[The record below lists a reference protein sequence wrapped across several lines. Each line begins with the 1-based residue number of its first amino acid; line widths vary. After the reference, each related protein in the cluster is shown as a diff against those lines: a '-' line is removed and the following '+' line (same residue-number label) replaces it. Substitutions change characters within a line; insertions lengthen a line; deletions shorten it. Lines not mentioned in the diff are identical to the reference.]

1 MCSGDG
7 VLLINRLVI
16 SGDDLAGDFITPLVM
31 IKGGDSYKLVI
42 I

>member
-7 VLLINRLVI
+7 VLLIRLVI
-16 SGDDLAGDFITPLVM
+16 SGDDLAGGFITPLVM